1 MKLKELVTQLIER
14 GLAAGVTA
22 NQAAQPHGPPP
33 VAIKRFAA
41 TLAATE
47 PAPTYP
53 IPFELHALE
62 CCLRLE
68 LAEGFIGEVKC
79 GSHKNIF
86 TSKNHVVHG
95 SNFTLRVVLSKGQR
109 RPRPWANTD
118 TTLMSS
124 K

>member
-1 MKLKELVTQLIER
+1 MRTTLDLPDETFRQLKSQAALKGMKLKELVTQLIER

-53 IPFELHALE
+53 IPIARDADGTVTPYLNNAQLHAILDE
-62 CCLRLE
+62 EDMAQYKR
-68 LAEGFIGEVKC
+68 ARNDA
-79 GSHKNIF
+79 S
-86 TSKNHVVHG
+86 
-95 SNFTLRVVLSKGQR
+95 GQ
-109 RPRPWANTD
+109 
-118 TTLMSS
+118 
-124 K
+124 